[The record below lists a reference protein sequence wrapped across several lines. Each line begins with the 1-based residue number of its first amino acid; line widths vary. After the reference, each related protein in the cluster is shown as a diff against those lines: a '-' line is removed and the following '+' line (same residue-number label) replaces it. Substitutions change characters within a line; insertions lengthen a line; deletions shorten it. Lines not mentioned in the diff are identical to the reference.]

1 MSELIGIRDVLCRQ
15 KYTCIYTC
23 NIPAKAHGRVRIRV
37 VFLQYITDEE
47 APQKTELKQNVMQST
62 PAMYRRK
69 EKYVTAMEPLVAF

>member
-1 MSELIGIRDVLCRQ
+1 MQAERH
-15 KYTCIYTC
+15 

-37 VFLQYITDEE
+37 VHLQYITDEE
-47 APQKTELKQNVMQST
+47 APQKTELRQNVMRST